1 MKKRDN
7 EEAGEKEEM
16 RRGRRDYVHGRV
28 DQPSNKNLHGSLS
41 PTSERANDKQE
52 GQTDRHGTG

>member
-1 MKKRDN
+1 MRQRDN

-16 RRGRRDYVHGRV
+16 RRGRREYVHSRV
-28 DQPSNKNLHGSLS
+28 DQPSNKNLHESLS
-41 PTSERANDKQE
+41 STSERANDKQD